1 MKIYVQR
8 KIEVWVED
16 TYEVDEINQDSI
28 DSAIDYNLDS
38 IKSEVLWETQEDL
51 GPIEV
56 YDEDLNIIYNNDED
70 LNIICNNLEKEN
82 E

>member
-1 MKIYVQR
+1 MKRIYVQR

-16 TYEVDEINQDSI
+16 TYDVDEINQDSI
-28 DSAIDYNLDS
+28 DNAIDYNLDP
-38 IKSEVLWETQEDL
+38 INNEVLWETQEDL

-56 YDEDLNIIYNNDED
+56 YDEDLNLIYSNS
-70 LNIICNNLEKEN
+70 EKED

>member
-8 KIEVWVED
+8 KVEVWVED

-28 DSAIDYNLDS
+28 DNAIDYNLDS
-38 IKSEVLWETQEDL
+38 IDNEVLWETQEDL

-56 YDEDLNIIYNNDED
+56 YDEDLNTIYS
-70 LNIICNNLEKEN
+70 NLEN

>member
-1 MKIYVQR
+1 MKRIYVQR

-28 DSAIDYNLDS
+28 DNAIDYNLDS
-38 IKSEVLWETQEDL
+38 INSEVLWETEEDL

-56 YDEDLNIIYNNDED
+56 YDEDLNLVYNNS
-70 LNIICNNLEKEN
+70 EKEN